1 MADERDDIGAG
12 TSEGAGDAAD
22 KAAAERTEAGSGD
35 DGQAKQ
41 EQGQE
46 SWQEERARL
55 MRENEELRQSQGGRG
70 SRSQESTDGA
80 DDPEQAAIQQRLRE
94 TQRQLANPE
103 LVRLAQT
110 GDPVATALVASLQA
124 TANDL
129 RMMSARIEIADYVS
143 ELPAEHRKP
152 FRAFLK
158 QHGNRFADL
167 DAAFDS
173 YEAKLLRSQRETT
186 TKAAERAKA
195 IAEAHDEG
203 RVGTAVRGVTAEENR
218 ARVMSEADFDA
229 RVEKLENEGRFSEA
243 RAERQKLR
251 VGQIVLK

>member
-12 TSEGAGDAAD
+12 TSEGAGDAAV

-35 DGQAKQ
+35 DGQATR
-41 EQGQE
+41 EQE

-55 MRENEELRQSQGGRG
+55 LRENEELRQSQGGRG
-70 SRSQESTDGA
+70 SRREESTDGA
-80 DDPEQAAIQQRLRE
+80 DDPEQAAIQQRLKE

-103 LVRLAQT
+103 ILRLVAQ
-110 GDPVATALVASLQA
+110 GDPLAIAHVESLQA

-129 RMMSARIEIADYVS
+129 RMMAARIEIADYVS
-143 ELPAEHRKP
+143 ELPQEHRKP
-152 FRAFLK
+152 FRGFLK
-158 QHGNRFADL
+158 QNGNRFADL
-167 DAAFDS
+167 DAAFDA
-173 YEAKLLRSQRETT
+173 YEAKLLRGQRETT

-218 ARVMSEADFDA
+218 ARVMTEAEFDA
-229 RVEKLENEGRFSEA
+229 RVEKLENEGRFGEA

-251 VGQIVLK
+251 VGQIVFK